1 MVTKNHTGQTEADI
15 DRYIIITSAEKTL
28 AYIQAVKVKPL
39 LLLLFEATT
48 ARSWPVE
55 GERLVRA

>member
-15 DRYIIITSAEKTL
+15 GRYIYCHECGETL